1 MRILLWFAI
10 VVATN
15 YKKTT
20 KSQEAIKNKNPNE
33 QKKQQNKKDFSIKMP
48 QDGHKKIVFPIKS
61 LQGRPQN
68 PKGKKKKDDKKHQ
81 KKNSNWCV
89 TP

>member
-1 MRILLWFAI
+1 M
-10 VVATN
+10 VATN

-33 QKKQQNKKDFSIKMP
+33 QKKQQNKTDFSIKMP
-48 QDGHKKIVFPIKS
+48 QDGHKKRAFPIKS

-68 PKGKKKKDDKKHQ
+68 PKGEKKKDDKKHQ

-89 TP
+89 TK